1 MLNIEQ
7 KLEIC
12 QLGREMGF
20 SHQCI
25 AEEFGIG
32 RPTVH
37 DILKS
42 EEKLKAFQAQLESGD
57 CTKKR
62 CTMRDS
68 DFPKLDRAV
77 FTWFV
82 QERCK
87 GPHVELHRSAIS
99 FRMFG
104 YPPRS
109 LYRSCNLYL
118 SKV

>member
-12 QLGREMGF
+12 QHGREKSF
-20 SHQCI
+20 SHWRI
-25 AEEFGIG
+25 AKEFGIG

-42 EEKLKAFQAQLESGD
+42 EGKLKAFQAQLESRD
-57 CTKKR
+57 CMKKC

-68 DFPKLDRAV
+68 DFPELDRAA

-87 GPHVELHRSAIS
+87 KR
-99 FRMFG
+99 
-104 YPPRS
+104 
-109 LYRSCNLYL
+109 
-118 SKV
+118 